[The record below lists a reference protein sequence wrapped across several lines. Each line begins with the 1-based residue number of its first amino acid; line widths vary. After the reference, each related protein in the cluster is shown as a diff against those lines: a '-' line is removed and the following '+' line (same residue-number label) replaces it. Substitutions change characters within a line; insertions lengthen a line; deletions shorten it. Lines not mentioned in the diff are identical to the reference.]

1 MIFNDLTKII
11 EPQVNPYY
19 SRNSLKNDIN
29 TYKALSENAK
39 TKTKYTQCKKIK
51 KTLLKNLLEIIFHTL
66 FYVPHLFPSILVYLF
81 NAVLEIIFILV

>member
-1 MIFNDLTKII
+1 MIFNDLKKII
-11 EPQVNPYY
+11 EPKVNPYY

-66 FYVPHLFPSILVYLF
+66 FYVPHLFQSILVYLF

>member
-1 MIFNDLTKII
+1 MIFNDLKKII
-11 EPQVNPYY
+11 EPKVNPYY

-51 KTLLKNLLEIIFHTL
+51 KTLLKNLLEIILCTTS
-66 FYVPHLFPSILVYLF
+66 VPVHLSV
-81 NAVLEIIFILV
+81 FI

>member
-1 MIFNDLTKII
+1 MIFNDLKKII
-11 EPQVNPYY
+11 EPKVNPYY

-66 FYVPHLFPSILVYLF
+66 FYVPHLFPSI
-81 NAVLEIIFILV
+81 

>member
-1 MIFNDLTKII
+1 MIFNDLKKII
-11 EPQVNPYY
+11 EPKVNPYY

-51 KTLLKNLLEIIFHTL
+51 KTLLKNLLEIIFTPYFMYHICSR
-66 FYVPHLFPSILVYLF
+66 PS
-81 NAVLEIIFILV
+81 